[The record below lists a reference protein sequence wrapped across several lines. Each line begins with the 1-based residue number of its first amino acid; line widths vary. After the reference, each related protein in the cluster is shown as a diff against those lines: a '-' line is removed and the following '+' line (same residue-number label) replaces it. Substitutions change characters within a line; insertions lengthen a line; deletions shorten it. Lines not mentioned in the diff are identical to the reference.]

1 MLCAMECMR
10 SRTIAVMKKN
20 RECIYADAD
29 TLWIIFV
36 VLERISFRTRS
47 RSHLILFRHL
57 QPTTNSLR
65 GAQWMPQNARKQKN
79 NSWPWPAH
87 RTENLPLA
95 ITQIMLICRQRSNRP
110 IIIIVVIQRYY
121 GILCTEATC
130 ICCPS
135 VRMACGMICDA
146 TIMDGM
152 PYWIMAVDEDD
163 EGRKID
169 FITDAMAMRPLLPH
183 EVQIK
188 IYGVYVYIYI
198 DGFEL
203 PQLACNC
210 ATECRQASPNHSTM
224 MVLHWWEHP
233 NWSHSSPACAPTDVA
248 TQPMRT
254 SHQCIVHCKRSI
266 KPEVT
271 QDLTGVKVREFRAHK
286 TIAFTLHRSTHTHT
300 HNHFQFNWMILFNTR
315 GTDT

>member
-87 RTENLPLA
+87 WTENLPLA

-169 FITDAMAMRPLLPH
+169 FITDAMAMRPSLPH

-224 MVLHWWEHP
+224 MVLHWWAHP
-233 NWSHSSPACAPTDVA
+233 NWSHSSPAHRPT
-248 TQPMRT
+248 
-254 SHQCIVHCKRSI
+254 
-266 KPEVT
+266 
-271 QDLTGVKVREFRAHK
+271 
-286 TIAFTLHRSTHTHT
+286 
-300 HNHFQFNWMILFNTR
+300 
-315 GTDT
+315 